1 MPLQNHLVELQRK
14 HQALE
19 REIEDAITHPASDE
33 MRIAQLKRR
42 KLQLKDEM
50 SRLKQPERLTH

>member
-42 KLQLKDEM
+42 KLHLKDEM